1 MAGSV
6 KASKIKSILISQP
19 RPESEKSPWFELEK
33 KYKLKMDFR
42 PFIQVEPIAAKEFRQ
57 QRINILDYT
66 AIILNSRNS
75 VDHFF
80 RMCAEMKQEMPAE
93 MKYFCVNES
102 IANYL
107 AKYIQVRKR
116 KIFVGKGT
124 EMELF
129 PLFKN
134 HPTEKY
140 LFACSDWRKQDIEKF
155 MKKSK
160 IEFKEG
166 FFYRIKSSDLS
177 DLTHVNYDI
186 IAFFSPAD
194 IRSLYEN
201 FPEFKQNKTLI
212 AGFGA
217 TTIKAM
223 LDAGL
228 TVNVQAPTPQTP
240 SMITAID
247 KHIEAHNKGL

>member
-1 MAGSV
+1 M
-6 KASKIKSILISQP
+6 KNTKIKSILISQP
-19 RPESEKSPWFELEK
+19 RPESEKSPWFDLEK

-42 PFIQVEPIAAKEFRQ
+42 PFIQVEPISGKEFRQ
-57 QRINILDYT
+57 QKVNILEHT
-66 AIILNSRNS
+66 AMILNSRNS
-75 VDHFF
+75 VDNFF
-80 RMCAEMKQEMPAE
+80 RICTELKIDIPVEL
-93 MKYFCVNES
+93 KYFCVNES

-116 KIFVGKGT
+116 KVFIGKGT
-124 EMELF
+124 ETELF

-140 LFACSDWRKQDIEKF
+140 LFPCSDWRKLDIEKF

-160 IEFKEG
+160 LSFKEA
-166 FFYRIKSSDLS
+166 FFYRIKSADLS

-186 IAFFSPAD
+186 IVFFSPAD

-201 FPEFKQNKTLI
+201 FPNFKQNNTLI

-217 TTIKAM
+217 TTVKAM
-223 LDAGL
+223 LDASL
-228 TVNVQAPTPQTP
+228 TVNIQAPTPISP
-240 SMITAID
+240 SMVMSID
-247 KHIEAHNKGL
+247 KFIDAWHKAV

>member
-1 MAGSV
+1 LVQLKNA
-6 KASKIKSILISQP
+6 KIKSIIISQP
-19 RPESEKSPWFELEK
+19 KPESEKSPWFELAK
-33 KYKLKMDFR
+33 KYNLKMDFR
-42 PFIQVEPIAAKEFRQ
+42 PFIQVEPIGAKEFRQ
-57 QRINILDYT
+57 QKINILEHT

-75 VDHFF
+75 IDNFF
-80 RMCAEMKQEMPAE
+80 RMCAELKLEIPAE

-116 KIFVGKGT
+116 KVFVGKGT
-124 EMELF
+124 EIEL
-129 PLFKN
+129 LTVFKS

-140 LFACSDWRKQDIEKF
+140 LFPCSDWRKQDIEKF

-160 IEFKEG
+160 IAFKEA

-177 DLTHVNYDI
+177 DLTNVNYDI

-194 IRSLYEN
+194 IRSLFEN

-223 LDAGL
+223 IEAKLE
-228 TVNVQAPTPQTP
+228 VNIQAPTPQTP
-240 SMITAID
+240 SMVMAID
-247 KHIEAHNKGL
+247 KFIEAYHKA